1 MHFFWGVGM
10 DVIRTIDE
18 RFENLPGFPYAP
30 NYRDIEGLRVHYIDE
45 GEGETIV
52 CLHGEPTWSYLYR
65 KVIAGLSD
73 DYRLVAPDFVGFGRS
88 DKLSHEDDYT
98 FSLHLKT
105 LEGLIA
111 SLGLSDI
118 ALVVQDWGGMIGLRF
133 AVLHEELVSRL
144 VILNTGLPTGKRPG
158 KAFLQWQDFVRNT
171 PDLPIDLV
179 MQMGVYNKDLLTD
192 EIMSGYLAPFPDAAS
207 KAGAR
212 AWPLMVPVAEDHP
225 TAAENRAT
233 REGLEKWEKPALVM
247 FSDKDPISAGADE
260 FFRRLIPTA
269 ADQPAVTIADA
280 GHFLQ
285 EEKGEEIARRIRE
298 FMVRT

>member
-1 MHFFWGVGM
+1 M
-10 DVIRTIDE
+10 DVIRTPDE
-18 RFENLPGFPYAP
+18 RFENLSEYPFTP
-30 NYRDIEGLRVHYIDE
+30 NYMDIEGLRIHYVDE

-65 KVIAGLSD
+65 KIITALSD

-88 DKLSHEDDYT
+88 DKLSEEGDYT

-105 LEGLIA
+105 LEGFMA
-111 SLGLSDI
+111 GLGLADMT
-118 ALVVQDWGGMIGLRF
+118 LVVQDWGGMIGLRF

-144 VILNTGLPTGKRPG
+144 VILNTGLPTGKKPG
-158 KAFLQWQDFVRNT
+158 EAFLQWQDFVRNT

-192 EIMSGYLAPFPDAAS
+192 EVMAGYLAPFPDAAS

-212 AWPLMVPVAEDHP
+212 AWPLMVPVAEDQP
-225 TAAENRAT
+225 VAAENRAT
-233 REGLEKWEKPALVM
+233 RQGLEQWKKPALVM

-260 FFRRLIPTA
+260 FFRKLIPTA
-269 ADQPAVTIADA
+269 GDQPPVTIADA

-285 EEKGEEIARRIRE
+285 EEKGEEIADHIRA
-298 FMVRT
+298 FIART